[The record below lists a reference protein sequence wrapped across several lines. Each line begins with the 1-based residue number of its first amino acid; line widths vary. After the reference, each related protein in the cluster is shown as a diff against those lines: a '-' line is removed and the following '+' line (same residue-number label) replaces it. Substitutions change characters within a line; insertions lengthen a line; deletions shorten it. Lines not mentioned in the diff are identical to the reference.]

1 MNTAVTSREAILAK
15 SRDRMKH
22 QGWSAVSI
30 RALAADCG
38 VSVGTIYNYFDSKS
52 ELAAATIES
61 IWQDIFHFSEVQ
73 GTFETF
79 PDCVQWLFDSMKQ
92 GDERYPQFFQS
103 HPMSFLEE
111 EKRDGK
117 QRMEQSWSHILR
129 GLYQALMN
137 DKKVRMEVFDEK
149 FSPEQFIEI
158 IFSLM
163 LSAIMTRRYDCRGIL
178 EMISRVIYKE
188 S

>member
-1 MNTAVTSREAILAK
+1 
-15 SRDRMKH
+15 MK
-22 QGWSAVSI
+22 
-30 RALAADCG
+30 
-38 VSVGTIYNYFDSKS
+38 KP
-52 ELAAATIES
+52 
-61 IWQDIFHFSEVQ
+61 IWKDVYKRQ
-73 GTFETF
+73 F

-137 DKKVRMEVFDEK
+137 DKKVCMEVFDEK

-158 IFSLM
+158 KMCIRDRRRRTVRLWRQRRIRTGRSRLDCGNGRRIKA
-163 LSAIMTRRYDCRGIL
+163 SAFDHLKDKRDYVKRRYDNENRHYPHIGFL
-178 EMISRVIYKE
+178 YGNAGAF
-188 S
+188 